1 MPNKYT
7 EEEIIAGLK
16 NGDDRVFNDLY
27 EQFAA
32 PLYYFCTSLT
42 QDSEE
47 SKDIV
52 STTFNTLWNLRNN
65 FDSLANIKAFL
76 YITARNRCFDFLR
89 YRHRQAEG
97 KKEIT
102 SHLISTDQQED
113 VERLI
118 IESDFLNRVYTE
130 IQHLPPQCKE
140 IFILTYFNELT
151 SGEIAN
157 KLGISVSTVTTQR
170 SRAIKFLRDVL
181 RDENQLL
188 MIVAISVLTS
198 VEGSKPV

>member
-16 NGDDRVFNDLY
+16 NGDDRVLNDLY

-42 QDSEE
+42 QDAEE

-52 STTFNTLWNLRNN
+52 STTFNTFWNLRNDFN
-65 FDSLANIKAFL
+65 SLANIKAFL

-89 YRHRQAEG
+89 YRQRQAEG
-97 KKEIT
+97 RKEIT

-118 IESDFLNRVYTE
+118 IESDFLNRVYNE
-130 IQHLPPQCKE
+130 IQQLPPQCKE

-181 RDENQLL
+181 RDDNQLL
-188 MIVAISVLTS
+188 MIVAVSVLTA
-198 VEGSKPV
+198 VEGSKSI

>member
-16 NGDDRVFNDLY
+16 NDDDRIFNDLY
-27 EQFAA
+27 EEFSA
-32 PLYYFCTSLT
+32 PLYYFCTSLS
-42 QDSEE
+42 QDPEE

-52 STTFNTLWNLRNN
+52 STTFNTLWNLRKN
-65 FDSLANIKAFL
+65 FESLANIKAFL
-76 YITARNRCFDFLR
+76 YITAKNRCFDFLR

-97 KKEIT
+97 RKEIT
-102 SHLISTDQQED
+102 SHLILAEQQED

-118 IESDFLNRVYTE
+118 IESDFLNRVYNE
-130 IQHLPPQCKE
+130 IQQLPPQCKE

-151 SGEIAN
+151 SGEIATR
-157 KLGISVSTVTTQR
+157 LGISVSTVTTQR

-188 MIVAISVLTS
+188 MIMTLGVLTG
-198 VEGSKPV
+198 VEGSKPM

>member
-7 EEEIIAGLK
+7 EEDIIAGLK
-16 NGDDRVFNDLY
+16 KDDDRVFNDLY
-27 EQFAA
+27 EEFAT
-32 PLYYFCTSLT
+32 PLYYFCTSVT
-42 QDSEE
+42 KDAEE

-52 STTFNTLWNLRNN
+52 STTFNTLWNLRTN
-65 FDSLANIKAFL
+65 FNSLANIKAFL

-89 YRHRQAEG
+89 YRQRQAEG

-118 IESDFLNRVYTE
+118 IESDFLNRVYNE
-130 IQHLPPQCKE
+130 IQQLPPQCKE

-151 SGEIAN
+151 SGEIATR
-157 KLGISVSTVTTQR
+157 LGVSVSTVTTQR

-181 RDENQLL
+181 RDENQL
-188 MIVAISVLTS
+188 MIIMALGALGTL
-198 VEGSKPV
+198 ER